1 MQEVGA
7 VISTPEGPS
16 TNEFSFVINES
27 KEVPIRK
34 GQFIQLVT
42 EDGLLIAR
50 VAEIVKTNRYFM
62 QAESVREYTREG
74 RSLDEFFPIDKWEC
88 LVAQA
93 IPLGIWSDGKE
104 KRVSFPPSPGTKVY
118 KADEK
123 ILSNFLGL
131 DAENGLN
138 IGKVEFHD
146 LDAKLNLTRLFQ
158 KHCSILAQTGFGKSY
173 LVSVMIEEILK
184 RSHEFGKPALIVI
197 DPHGEY
203 VGFSEDP
210 KFSACTKVFGK
221 NEIKISASN
230 LSASQIAEFLPS
242 ITSVGIRELARVIND
257 LKKLKKVYGMDEL
270 ISAVEISNINQK
282 TKSPLVAWLSEL
294 ASTNLFEK
302 YDYPDID
309 ELVKAGQLSVLDL
322 SGFIHLNEKQII
334 VAYIARKLFNLRKGG
349 LIPPFILFI
358 EESHQFCPE
367 QVERREAISKGIIET
382 IAREG
387 RKFNA
392 CLVLISQR
400 PIKLSTTALSQ
411 CDSHIIM
418 HITNPYDLEHI
429 GKSCEG
435 ISSDMLKLIPA
446 LKVGEAIITGGAV
459 NYPILVKVRERE
471 SKVSKMSIK
480 LEDAVLDFNKKA
492 QQKIKDLDA
501 FR

>member
-1 MQEVGA
+1 MQEIGT
-7 VISTPEGPS
+7 VISTLEGPS
-16 TNEFSFVINES
+16 TNEFSFVVNEV
-27 KEVPIRK
+27 KEVLIRK
-34 GQFIQLVT
+34 GQFVQLSV

-50 VAEIVKTNRYFM
+50 VAEIIKTNRYFM

-74 RSLDEFFPIDKWEC
+74 KALDEFFPVNRWEY

-123 ILSNFLGL
+123 ILFNFLGL
-131 DAENGLN
+131 DAERGLN
-138 IGKVEFHD
+138 IGKIEFHD

-184 RSHEFGKPALIVI
+184 RSNEFGKPALIVV

-203 VGFSEDP
+203 VGFSEDAR
-210 KFSACTKVFGK
+210 FSSSTRVFGK
-221 NEIKISASN
+221 DEIKISASN
-230 LSASQIAEFLPS
+230 LSSYQIAEFIPS
-242 ITSVGIRELARVIND
+242 ITHVGVRELAKVIGE
-257 LKKLKKVYGMDEL
+257 LKKQKKVYGIDEL
-270 ISAVEISNINQK
+270 ISALETSNINPK
-282 TKSPLVAWLSEL
+282 TKLPLLAWLSEL
-294 ASTNLFEK
+294 SLTNLFGK
-302 YDYPDID
+302 YDSPEID
-309 ELVKAGQLSVLDL
+309 ELVKAGQLSVLNL
-322 SGFIHLNEKQII
+322 SDFIHLNEKQI
-334 VAYIARKLFNLRKGG
+334 VLTYIARKLFNLRRAN

-367 QVERREAISKGIIET
+367 QVEKREAISKGIIET

-392 CLVLISQR
+392 CLVLITQR

-418 HITNPYDLEHI
+418 HITNPYDLDHI

-435 ISSDMLKLIPA
+435 VTSDMLKLIPG
-446 LKVGEAIITGGAV
+446 LKVGEAIITGGVV
-459 NYPILVKVRERE
+459 NYPLLVKIRERE
-471 SKVSKMSIK
+471 SKVSEMGAR

-492 QQKIKDLDA
+492 QQKIEDLDA